1 MNYEFH
7 HVEDFIKPKE
17 FSKYVRQEFAKRGR
31 KLNYVNK
38 SLKGELFHSIE
49 LSIKGYVRIL
59 DYELKQ
65 QENEK

>member
-38 SLKGELFHSIE
+38 ALKRKFLHSIE
-49 LSIKGYVRIL
+49 LNIKGYVRLL
-59 DYELKQ
+59 DYQFKQ

>member
-1 MNYEFH
+1 MNYEFY

-38 SLKGELFHSIE
+38 SLKRELFHSIE
-49 LSIKGYVRIL
+49 LRIKGYVRLL
-59 DYELKQ
+59 DYELKY
-65 QENEK
+65 EDNEK

>member
-17 FSKYVRQEFAKRGR
+17 FSKYVRQEFAKRGI

-38 SLKGELFHSIE
+38 SLKRELFHSIE
-49 LSIKGYVRIL
+49 LKIKGYVRLL

>member
-38 SLKGELFHSIE
+38 ALKRELFHNIE
-49 LSIKGYVRIL
+49 IKIKGYVSYR
-59 DYELKQ
+59 LKQ
-65 QENEK
+65 QEIKPNQQ

>member
-38 SLKGELFHSIE
+38 SLKRELFQSIGFY
-49 LSIKGYVRIL
+49 IKGYIRML

>member
-38 SLKGELFHSIE
+38 ALKLELFHSIE